1 MMNSKNYITRA
12 LTLFALTLILFQACK
27 TEELKN
33 PYDEIE
39 RGGSTG
45 GTQLAAL
52 PDTNFAWLHEKI
64 FRPTCANSGC
74 HDGTFEPEFRTIASA
89 YNSLVNHPVIAN
101 NPAMSFEYRVVP
113 GNAGASWL
121 HERITTEVENTS
133 GRMPLYPA
141 DTLPDWIANKNLYIQ
156 KITDWI
162 NNGAKDM
169 YGNPAPVA
177 GANAAPLVYGM
188 NIYPAGNTSTAYQR
202 DPNSTL
208 PPGSLLVSPT
218 LVDVWVVAFD
228 DNAGLTNFA
237 SFSIKMSDSLSDFSE
252 SVEIPCVL
260 SSPISGLDFTG
271 NPANFYYKATLDL
284 TGIPVGETRYLRAYV
299 SDGITPLPMEVPN
312 ASSNYFWYLLFSMK
326 MI

>member
-1 MMNSKNYITRA
+1 MKVKNYITRI
-12 LTLFALTLILFQACK
+12 LTLFGFSLVLFQACK

-121 HERITTEVENTS
+121 HERITTDVENTS
-133 GRMPLYPA
+133 GRMPLFPA

-169 YGNPAPVA
+169 YGNAAPVA
-177 GANAAPLVYGM
+177 GTNNAPLVYGM
-188 NIYPAGNTSTAYQR
+188 NIYPAGNTTTPFER
-202 DPNSTL
+202 DPNSSL
-208 PPGSLLVSPT
+208 PPGSILITPS

-237 SFSIKMSDSLSDFSE
+237 SFGVKMSDNLSDFSQA
-252 SVEIPCVL
+252 VEVPCTF
-260 SSPISGLDFTG
+260 SGPISGLDFSG
-271 NPANFYYKATLDL
+271 NPATFYYKATLDF
-284 TGIPVGETRYLRAYV
+284 TGVPSGQTRYLRTYV
-299 SDGITPLPMEVPN
+299 SDGITPLPTEIPN
-312 ASSNYFWYLLFSMK
+312 ASSNYFWYLLFSIK
-326 MI
+326 TI